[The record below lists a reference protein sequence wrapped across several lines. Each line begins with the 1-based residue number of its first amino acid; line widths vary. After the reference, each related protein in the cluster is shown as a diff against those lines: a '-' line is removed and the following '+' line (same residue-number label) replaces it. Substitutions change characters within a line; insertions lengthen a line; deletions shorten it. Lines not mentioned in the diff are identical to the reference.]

1 MIAIF
6 LSGANLGK
14 STYYITESYQQVFN
28 NTN

>member
-6 LSGANLGK
+6 LSGANLSKNTSFYTG
-14 STYYITESYQQVFN
+14 SYQQVFN